1 MRRAATLL
9 AIAAV
14 AMGLLAAA
22 PQPCRAEPAPRVFTT
37 QHVGVF
43 GGRRVRYEATAGE
56 TILRDAKGA
65 PAATLF
71 AFSYVESAAPP
82 GRPVIFIFNGGPGSS
97 SVWLHLG
104 MAGPR
109 QVDFADEVNPPTV
122 PPFPLKDNP
131 NALLDVADLVFIDPP
146 GTGFSRVLPEGR
158 TEDYYGV
165 NQDARAV
172 ASFMS
177 DWLSRNDRWN
187 APKFVMGESYGT
199 TRAAALATTLMGGPT
214 SASGELGAITLNG
227 VLVLGPAMGGPAGD
241 HLYGANLQAMAAS
254 AWYHR
259 PERRQGRSLEAAVEA
274 ARSLAANDYMRALY
288 LGNALPEE
296 DRLALAGQLAAL
308 TGVPAQTWLAN
319 RLRLGLGAFSRE
331 LLKDQGL
338 QVGAYD
344 SRYVLPLKAAG
355 ADPVADDPAM
365 GQYTPAFVGAMNSY
379 LTGELKVRMDA
390 PYIPIAF
397 AQVNSKWDYGP
408 GGPRG
413 RDAAAELAQALRR
426 NPSLRLFVAA
436 GHYDLVTTLGGAEYA
451 LNQVDLPEGRVTVK
465 AYPSGHMPYLGADS
479 ARDLA
484 ADVRAFIRKAAQGSE

>member
-1 MRRAATLL
+1 MRLAARLL
-9 AIAAV
+9 TAV
-14 AMGLLAAA
+14 LTAGLLAAA
-22 PQPCRAEPAPRVFTT
+22 PAPGQAETSARSFIT

-43 GGRRVRYEATAGE
+43 GGRRVSYEATAGE

-71 AFSYVESAAPP
+71 SFSYVEKAAPAN
-82 GRPVIFIFNGGPGSS
+82 RPVIFVFNGGPGSS

-109 QVDFADEVNPPTV
+109 QVDFVDEVNPPTV
-122 PPFPLKDNP
+122 PPFALKDNP
-131 NALLDVADLVFIDPP
+131 NGLLDVADLVFIDPP
-146 GTGFSRVLPEGR
+146 GTGFSRVLPGGR

-165 NQDARAV
+165 NQDALAV
-172 ASFMS
+172 ANFMS
-177 DWLSRNDRWN
+177 EWLSRNNRWN

-227 VLVLGPAMGGPAGD
+227 ILVLGPAMGGPVGD
-241 HLYGANLQAMAAS
+241 HLYGANLPAMAAS
-254 AWYHR
+254 AWHHR
-259 PERRQGRSLEAAVEA
+259 PEVRAGRTLDQAVEA
-274 ARSLAANDYMRALY
+274 ARALASGPYMRALY
-288 LGNALPEE
+288 LGNALA
-296 DRLALAGQLAAL
+296 DADKIALADELAAL

-331 LLKDQGL
+331 LLKDQGM

-365 GQYTPAFVGAMNSY
+365 GQYTPAFVGAMNTY
-379 LTGELKVRMDA
+379 LAGELKVRMET

-436 GHYDLVTTLGGAEYA
+436 GHYDLVTTVGAAEYA
-451 LNQVDLPEGRVTVK
+451 LNQVDLPPERVIVK

-479 ARDLA
+479 ARTLA
-484 ADVRAFIRKAAQGSE
+484 ADVRAFIRGAVQGSE

>member
-1 MRRAATLL
+1 MRRAASLL
-9 AIAAV
+9 ATAFAV
-14 AMGLLAAA
+14 CLLALA
-22 PQPCRAEPAPRVFTT
+22 PQPSQAEPAPRSFVT

-43 GGRRVRYEATAGE
+43 GGRRVSYEAIAGE

-65 PAATLF
+65 PAASLF
-71 AFSYVESAAPP
+71 SFSYVARAAKPD
-82 GRPVIFIFNGGPGSS
+82 RPVLFIFNGGPGSS

-104 MAGPR
+104 MAGSR
-109 QVDFADEVNPPTV
+109 QVDFTDEVNPPTV

-131 NALLDVADLVFIDPP
+131 NALLDVADLVFVDPP
-146 GTGFSRVLPEGR
+146 GTGFSRVLPGGR
-158 TEDYYGV
+158 TEDYYGT
-165 NQDARAV
+165 NQDALAV
-172 ASFMS
+172 AKFIA
-177 DWLSRNDRWN
+177 DWLSRNDRW
-187 APKFVMGESYGT
+187 ASPKFVMGESYGT

-227 VLVLGPAMGGPAGD
+227 ILVLGPAMGGAVGD
-241 HLYGANLQAMAAS
+241 HLYGANLPAMAAT

-259 PERRQGRSLEAAVEA
+259 PELRKGRTLDGAVEA
-274 ARSLAANDYMRALY
+274 ARTLAADSYMRALY
-288 LGNALPEE
+288 LGNALPAA
-296 DRLALAGQLAAL
+296 DRQALAEQLAEL
-308 TGVPAQTWLAN
+308 TGLPAQTWLDN

-331 LLKDQGL
+331 LLRDRGL

-379 LTGELKVRMDA
+379 LNGELKVRMDA

-397 AQVNSKWDYGP
+397 SQVNSKWDYGP

-426 NPSLRLFVAA
+426 NPSLQLFVAA

-451 LNQVDLPEGRVTVK
+451 LNQVDLPQNRVTVK
-465 AYPSGHMPYLGADS
+465 AYPSGHMPYLGAES
-479 ARDLA
+479 ARTLA
-484 ADVRAFIRKAAQGSE
+484 ADVRAFILQAAQGSE

>member
-1 MRRAATLL
+1 MRRAASLL
-9 AIAAV
+9 ATAFAV
-14 AMGLLAAA
+14 CLLALA
-22 PQPCRAEPAPRVFTT
+22 PQPGQAEPAPRSFVT

-43 GGRRVRYEATAGE
+43 GGRRVSYEAIAGE

-65 PAATLF
+65 PAASLF
-71 AFSYVESAAPP
+71 SFSYVAKAAKP
-82 GRPVIFIFNGGPGSS
+82 GRPVLFIFNGGPGSS

-109 QVDFADEVNPPTV
+109 QVDFTDEVNPPTV

-146 GTGFSRVLPEGR
+146 GTGFSRVLPGGR
-158 TEDYYGV
+158 TEDYYGTT
-165 NQDARAV
+165 QDALAV
-172 ASFMS
+172 AKFIA
-177 DWLSRNDRWN
+177 DWLSRNDRW
-187 APKFVMGESYGT
+187 ASPKFVMGESYGT
-199 TRAAALATTLMGGPT
+199 SRAAALATTLMGGPT

-227 VLVLGPAMGGPAGD
+227 ILVLGPAMGGAVGD
-241 HLYGANLQAMAAS
+241 HLYGANLPAMAAT

-259 PERRQGRSLEAAVEA
+259 PELRQGRALDGAVDA
-274 ARSLAANDYMRALY
+274 ARTLAADSYMRALY
-288 LGNALPEE
+288 LGNALPAA
-296 DRLALAGQLAAL
+296 DRQALAEQLAEL
-308 TGVPAQTWLAN
+308 TGVPAQTWLDN

-331 LLKDQGL
+331 LLRDRGL

-397 AQVNSKWDYGP
+397 SQVNAKWDYGP

-436 GHYDLVTTLGGAEYA
+436 GHYDLVTTVGGAEYA
-451 LNQVDLPEGRVTVK
+451 LNQVDLPQDRVTVK
-465 AYPSGHMPYLGADS
+465 AYPSGHMPYLGAES
-479 ARDLA
+479 ARTLA
-484 ADVRAFIRKAAQGSE
+484 ADVRAFILQAAQGSE

>member
-1 MRRAATLL
+1 MRV
-9 AIAAV
+9 AV
-14 AMGLLAAA
+14 RLLAALFA
-22 PQPCRAEPAPRVFTT
+22 AALLSANPATSQAEASAKRFVT
-37 QHVGVF
+37 QHAGVF
-43 GGRRVRYEATAGE
+43 GGRALTYEATASE
-56 TILRDAKGA
+56 TVLQDAKGVA
-65 PAATLF
+65 AATLF
-71 AFSYVESAAPP
+71 SFSYVEKAAQPN
-82 GRPVIFIFNGGPGSS
+82 RPVVFIFNGGPGSS

-122 PPFPLKDNP
+122 PPFALKDNP

-146 GTGFSRVLPEGR
+146 GTGYSRVLPEGR

-165 NQDARAV
+165 NQDALAV
-172 ASFMS
+172 AKFISE
-177 DWLSRNDRWN
+177 WLSRNDRWN
-187 APKFVMGESYGT
+187 SPKFVMGESYGT

-214 SASGELGAITLNG
+214 SPSGELGAITLNG
-227 VLVLGPAMGGPAGD
+227 VLVLGPSMGGPGGD
-241 HLYGANLQAMAAS
+241 HLHGANLAAMAAT

-259 PERRQGRSLEAAVEA
+259 PELRQGRSLDAAVEA
-274 ARSLAANDYMRALY
+274 ARSLASGPYMRALY
-288 LGNALPEE
+288 LGNALPAA
-296 DRLALAGQLAAL
+296 DQQTLAEQLGAL
-308 TGVPAQTWLAN
+308 TGLPAQTWLTH
-319 RLRLGLGAFSRE
+319 RLRISLSAFSRE
-331 LLKDQGL
+331 LLKDKGL

-365 GQYTPAFVGAMNSY
+365 GQYTPAFVGAMSTY
-379 LTGELKVRMDA
+379 MARELKVRMET

-426 NPSLRLFVAA
+426 NPSMRLFVAA
-436 GHYDLVTTLGGAEYA
+436 GHYDLVTTVGAAEYA
-451 LNQVDLPEGRVTVK
+451 LNQADLPPGRVTMK

-479 ARDLA
+479 AQALA
-484 ADVRAFIRKAAQGSE
+484 TDVRAFIRQAAQGSE